1 MFALGPYGYSNREDE
16 GEVAMTMD
24 SRGDTPTGVAP
35 RQTDDPMVVYV
46 REPKHWGRRL
56 LVFIGVVGLL
66 CAGGFALATANLL
79 PSFIKNPF
87 ATERIDRSGPVLLE
101 SIEGMNK
108 LVSAEGN
115 FQIVVDYE
123 EDVPYVPAFIAGY
136 HALLVVNGS
145 VDAFVDLSKV
155 TEDSIQISA
164 DGTEVTLTLPEPEL
178 SDVHIDVTATQYYS
192 LNQGILNNL
201 KDLFTEDT
209 NRQGQLYQ
217 IATDKIRAAAIESKL
232 LDFAKERARANMES
246 FLRGLGFERVT
257 INFAPSPQ

>member
-1 MFALGPYGYSNREDE
+1 LPRARRVIHKCEIE
-16 GEVAMTMD
+16 GEVAMTTD
-24 SRGDTPTGVAP
+24 STGVVP
-35 RQTDDPMVVYV
+35 RQTDEPMVVYV

-56 LVFIGVVGLL
+56 LVFVGVLGLF

-87 ATERIDRSGPVLLE
+87 ATEKIDRSGPVLLE

-123 EDVPYVPAFIAGY
+123 EDVPYVPSFIAGY